1 MRSDGVLG
9 QHEERDTMK
18 GSEFLDYVRLRIA
31 RDLDLDT
38 NEISLLIRLAES
50 MLVRVS
56 LVRAHCEAMI
66 VKDKE
71 ALRAA
76 TDSAMVLCAGT
87 RQRAH
92 EVVLALI
99 EEKS

>member
-1 MRSDGVLG
+1 MR
-9 QHEERDTMK
+9 
-18 GSEFLDYVRLRIA
+18 GSEFLDYVRLRLA
-31 RDLDLDT
+31 RNLDLDT
-38 NEISLLIRLAES
+38 NEISALIRLADRT
-50 MLVRVS
+50 LALVS
-56 LVRAHCEAMI
+56 LVHAHCEAMI

-92 EVVLALI
+92 EVMLALI
-99 EEKS
+99 EEKP